1 MGGSMAKS
9 HEESIMPEHED
20 RVPETKASETPEP
33 EEVEVVAHSSDEE
46 EEEPWCVVN
55 NSSSL

>member
-1 MGGSMAKS
+1 MS
-9 HEESIMPEHED
+9 EHED
-20 RVPETKASETPEP
+20 KAPQTPEP

-55 NSSSL
+55 NSSEL